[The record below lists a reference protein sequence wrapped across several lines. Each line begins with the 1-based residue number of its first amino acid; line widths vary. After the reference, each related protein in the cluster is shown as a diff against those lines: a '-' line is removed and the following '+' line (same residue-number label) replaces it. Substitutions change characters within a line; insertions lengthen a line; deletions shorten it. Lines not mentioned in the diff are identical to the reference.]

1 MSARRPTRGQRN
13 IAISEPPSSHVP
25 FSQGGPP
32 MSHHIA
38 FLGTGIMGAPMA
50 ANLIKA
56 GFKAAVWNRTR
67 SKTDP
72 LAVQGARVAAGP
84 VDCVKGADY
93 ILSILD
99 SGPVVREVFF
109 DSGAADAMK
118 RGAVF
123 IDMASIPPKMAQE
136 HAAWLKER
144 GVGHLDAPVSGG
156 SFGAAEGSLAIMAGG
171 EKADFDRT
179 ERDGVWKPMGRASY
193 IGPAGSGQI
202 AKLAN
207 QIMVAC
213 NIASVAQGLLFA
225 GAGGADPAQIPVA
238 LAGGHADSRVLQ
250 EHGRR
255 MINRDFRP
263 GAPIRN
269 FVKDLDTVLAT
280 AEQIGLP
287 HLPIVKAVRDVFKAL
302 YDQGHE
308 RWDHSAFLLHLE
320 KQNAPARLSHKAD
333 TPPE

>member
-1 MSARRPTRGQRN
+1 MTR
-13 IAISEPPSSHVP
+13 
-25 FSQGGPP
+25 
-32 MSHHIA
+32 HIA

-50 ANLIKA
+50 ANLIEA
-56 GFKAAVWNRTR
+56 GFTAAVWNRTR
-67 SKTDP
+67 AKTDP
-72 LAVQGARVAAGP
+72 LRDLGARVADGP
-84 VDCVKGADY
+84 PDCVEGADY

-99 SGPVVREVFF
+99 NGPVVREVFF
-109 DSGAADAMK
+109 ETGAHERMK
-118 RGAVF
+118 PGAVF

-136 HAAWLKER
+136 HAEWLQER
-144 GVGHLDAPVSGG
+144 KVGHLDAPVSGG
-156 SFGAAEGSLAIMAGG
+156 SLGAAEGSLAIMAGG
-171 EKADFDRT
+171 NKEDFDRA
-179 ERDGVWKPMGRASY
+179 EAEGVWKPMGRASW

-225 GAGGADPAQIPVA
+225 HAGGARPEQIPVA
-238 LAGGHADSRVLQ
+238 LAGGHADSRALQ

-280 AEQIGLP
+280 ADEIGLP
-287 HLPIVKAVRDVFKAL
+287 KLPVVGLVRDIFKEL
-302 YDQGHE
+302 YDEGFQQ
-308 RWDHSAFLLHLE
+308 WDHSSFLLYLE
-320 KQNAPARLSHKAD
+320 KLNAPVRMGDHEN
-333 TPPE
+333 TPPEA

>member
-1 MSARRPTRGQRN
+1 MAQ
-13 IAISEPPSSHVP
+13 HV
-25 FSQGGPP
+25 
-32 MSHHIA
+32 A

-56 GFKAAVWNRTR
+56 GFTATVWNRTL
-67 SKTDP
+67 SKTDR
-72 LAVQGARVAAGP
+72 LAELGARVATSP

-109 DSGAADAMK
+109 KTKAVDAMK
-118 RGAVF
+118 NGAVF

-156 SFGAAEGSLAIMAGG
+156 SLGAAEGSLAIMAGG
-171 EKADFDRT
+171 ERGDFDRT
-179 ERDGVWKPMGRASY
+179 ERGGVWKPMGRASY

-225 GAGGADPAQIPVA
+225 AAGGADPAQLPVA
-238 LAGGHADSRVLQ
+238 LAGGHADSRALQ

-269 FVKDLDTVLAT
+269 FVKDLDTVLAV
-280 AEQIGLP
+280 AQEIRLP
-287 HLPIVKAVRDVFKAL
+287 DLPVVKAIRDIFKGL
-302 YDQGHE
+302 YDQGYQL
-308 RWDHSAFLLHLE
+308 WDHSALLLYLE
-320 KQNAPARLSHKAD
+320 KLNSPLRLNDKQD
-333 TPPE
+333 TPPKAA

>member
-1 MSARRPTRGQRN
+1 MTR
-13 IAISEPPSSHVP
+13 
-25 FSQGGPP
+25 
-32 MSHHIA
+32 IA

-56 GFKAAVWNRTR
+56 GFTASVWNRTR
-67 SKTDP
+67 SKTDA
-72 LAVQGARVAAGP
+72 LVAAGARVAEGP
-84 VDCVKGADY
+84 ADCVEGADY

-109 DSGAADAMK
+109 DSGAADRMK

-144 GVGHLDAPVSGG
+144 GVGHIDAPVSGG
-156 SFGAAEGSLAIMAGG
+156 SLGAAEGSLAIMAGG
-171 EKADFDRT
+171 EKSDFDRA
-179 ERDGVWKPMGRASY
+179 ESDGIWKPLGRSSY
-193 IGPAGSGQI
+193 VGPAGSGQI
-202 AKLAN
+202 VKLAN

-225 GAGGADPAQIPVA
+225 SRGGADPAQIPVA
-238 LAGGHADSRVLQ
+238 LAGGHADSRALQ

-269 FVKDLDTVLAT
+269 FVKDLDTVLAN
-280 AEQIGLP
+280 AEGLGLAN
-287 HLPIVKAVRDVFKAL
+287 LPVVRLVRDVFKEL
-302 YDQGHE
+302 YDQGYE
-308 RWDHSAFLLHLE
+308 RWDHSAFILHLE
-320 KQNAPARLSHKAD
+320 KLNSPARLGDKAD

>member
-1 MSARRPTRGQRN
+1 MSQ
-13 IAISEPPSSHVP
+13 
-25 FSQGGPP
+25 
-32 MSHHIA
+32 HIA

-56 GFKAAVWNRTR
+56 GFTAAVWNRTR
-67 SKTDP
+67 AKTDP
-72 LAVQGARVAAGP
+72 LGELGARVADGP
-84 VDCVKGADY
+84 PDCVEGADY

-99 SGPVVREVFF
+99 NGPVVREVFF
-109 DSGAADAMK
+109 ESGAAERMK

-123 IDMASIPPKMAQE
+123 IDMASIPPRMAQE

-156 SFGAAEGSLAIMAGG
+156 GLGAAEGSLAIMAGG
-171 EKADFDRT
+171 EQADFERA
-179 ERDGVWKPMGRASY
+179 ERDGVWSPMGRASY

-225 GAGGADPAQIPVA
+225 SRGGADPAQIPVA
-238 LAGGHADSRVLQ
+238 LAGGHADSRALQ

-269 FVKDLDTVLAT
+269 FVKDLDTVLET
-280 AEQIGLP
+280 ADELGLAR
-287 HLPIVKAVRDVFKAL
+287 LPVVRLVRDVFKEL
-302 YDQGHE
+302 YDEGYQ
-308 RWDHSAFLLHLE
+308 RWDHSAFLLYLE
-320 KQNAPARLSHKAD
+320 KLNAPARMGDKAD
-333 TPPE
+333 TPPEG

>member
-1 MSARRPTRGQRN
+1 MT
-13 IAISEPPSSHVP
+13 
-25 FSQGGPP
+25 
-32 MSHHIA
+32 HIA

-50 ANLIKA
+50 ANLIEA
-56 GFKAAVWNRTR
+56 GFTATVWNRTK

-72 LAVQGARVAAGP
+72 LAAAGAKVAERP
-84 VDCVKGADY
+84 AECVEDADY

-109 DSGAADAMK
+109 DSGAAERMK

-156 SFGAAEGSLAIMAGG
+156 SVGAAEGSLAIMAGG
-171 EKADFDRT
+171 EKSDFDRA
-179 ERDGVWKPMGRASY
+179 ERDGIWKPMGRASY
-193 IGPAGSGQI
+193 VGPAGSGQI
-202 AKLAN
+202 VKLAN

-225 GAGGADPAQIPVA
+225 SQGGADPAQIPVA
-238 LAGGHADSRVLQ
+238 LAGGHADSRALQ

-269 FVKDLDTVLAT
+269 FVKDLDTVLAN
-280 AEQIGLP
+280 AEDFGLRN
-287 HLPIVKAVRDVFKAL
+287 LPVVRLVRDVFKEL
-302 YDQGHE
+302 YDAGYQ
-308 RWDHSAFLLHLE
+308 RWDHSAFVLHLE
-320 KQNAPARLSHKAD
+320 KLNAPARLGDKAD

>member
-1 MSARRPTRGQRN
+1 MA
-13 IAISEPPSSHVP
+13 
-25 FSQGGPP
+25 
-32 MSHHIA
+32 HHIA

-56 GFKAAVWNRTR
+56 GFTAAVWNRTR

-72 LAVQGARVAAGP
+72 LAAQGARVASSPA
-84 VDCVKGADY
+84 DCVKDADY

-109 DSGAADAMK
+109 DSKAADAMK
-118 RGAVF
+118 RGAIF

-136 HAAWLKER
+136 HAAWLKQR

-225 GAGGADPAQIPVA
+225 HAGGADPAQIPLA

-255 MINRDFRP
+255 MIKRDFRP

-280 AEQIGLP
+280 AGRDRPAAVADRQGGARCVQGALRPGPRALGPQRLP
-287 HLPIVKAVRDVFKAL
+287 AL
-302 YDQGHE
+302 SGEAERACAAWRQGRHAALMLMASF
-308 RWDHSAFLLHLE
+308 WI
-320 KQNAPARLSHKAD
+320 
-333 TPPE
+333 

>member
-1 MSARRPTRGQRN
+1 MK
-13 IAISEPPSSHVP
+13 
-25 FSQGGPP
+25 
-32 MSHHIA
+32 HHIA

-56 GFKAAVWNRTR
+56 GFTATVWNRSL

-72 LAVQGARVAAGP
+72 LAALGARVALNP

-109 DSGAADAMK
+109 NTKAADAMK
-118 RGAVF
+118 KGAVF

-171 EKADFDRT
+171 ERADFDRT

-225 GAGGADPAQIPVA
+225 AAGGADPAQVPVA
-238 LAGGHADSRVLQ
+238 LAGGHADSRALQ

-269 FVKDLDTVLAT
+269 FVKDLDTVLAV
-280 AEQIGLP
+280 AQEIRLP
-287 HLPIVKAVRDVFKAL
+287 NLPVVKAVRDIFKGL
-302 YDQGHE
+302 YDQGYQF
-308 RWDHSAFLLHLE
+308 WDHSALLLHLE
-320 KQNAPARLSHKAD
+320 KLNSPVRLNDKQD
-333 TPPE
+333 TPPIAA

>member
-1 MSARRPTRGQRN
+1 MAR
-13 IAISEPPSSHVP
+13 
-25 FSQGGPP
+25 
-32 MSHHIA
+32 IA

-56 GFKAAVWNRTR
+56 GFTLSVWNRTR

-72 LAVQGARVAAGP
+72 LAKAGAKVAEGP
-84 VDCVKGADY
+84 ADCVEGADY

-109 DSGAADAMK
+109 DSGAADKMK
-118 RGAVF
+118 RGTVF
-123 IDMASIPPKMAQE
+123 IDMASIPPKMAKE

-156 SFGAAEGSLAIMAGG
+156 SLGAAEGSLAIMAGG
-171 EKADFDRT
+171 DKADFDRT
-179 ERDGVWKPMGRASY
+179 ESDGVWKPLGRASY
-193 IGPAGSGQI
+193 VGQAGSGQI
-202 AKLAN
+202 VKLAN

-225 GAGGADPAQIPVA
+225 SQGGADPAQIPVA
-238 LAGGHADSRVLQ
+238 LAGGHADSRALQ

-255 MINRDFRP
+255 MINRNFQP

-269 FVKDLDTVLAT
+269 FVKDLDTVLAN
-280 AEQIGLP
+280 ADEIGLGN
-287 HLPIVKAVRDVFKAL
+287 LPVVRQVRDVFKEL
-302 YDQGHE
+302 YDEGRQQ
-308 RWDHSAFLLHLE
+308 WDHSAFLLYLE
-320 KQNAPARLSHKAD
+320 KLNPGARLGDKPD